1 MAEVNL
7 FHFQKGSTIL
17 HKMDTRFKL
26 ILLILYSTLIF
37 RTGSIGIIVLSSII
51 VIFFLHTLQVP
62 AGLIR
67 EMKGVFFIIAL
78 IFAGTLFTTH
88 GEIIIDSIPFITKE
102 GFIKGFSE
110 SWKFLMVVFIGL
122 IFSATTMPEQI
133 HSAVYIILKPIPF
146 INEVSVASK
155 LSLTIM
161 FIPILM
167 DMLNEVLEARK
178 TRFIEGSR
186 NPVRN
191 IISLAVPITAGV
203 INRADESSMAL
214 ESRLYSGETGI
225 EKNTLSCKDYLF
237 LFYGIIPILA
247 IIIFQIIGI
256 YI

>member
-37 RTGSIGIIVLSSII
+37 RAEPIGIIILSSII
-51 VIFFLHTLQVP
+51 VIFFLHTLP
-62 AGLIR
+62 APASLIR
-67 EMKGVFFIIAL
+67 EMKGVFFIIIL
-78 IFAGTLFTTH
+78 IFAGNLLTTH

-102 GFIKGFSE
+102 GLIKGLSE

-133 HSAVYIILKPIPF
+133 HSAVYIILKPIPL

-167 DMLNEVLEARK
+167 DMLNEVIEARK
-178 TRFIEGSR
+178 ARFIEGSK

-214 ESRLYSGETGI
+214 ESRLYGGDTGI
-225 EKNTLSCKDYLF
+225 ENTTLSYKDYLLF
-237 LFYGIIPILA
+237 FYGIIPILA
-247 IIIFQIIGI
+247 IIIFQLIGI